1 MIEEQTNKERKFLKE
16 RMHIE
21 EVNQNKLV
29 KLKQHREAI
38 SQRRQHQ
45 IKEKDLLN
53 RQKEAEIE
61 DKLRKFKERQFK
73 IA

>member
-21 EVNQNKLV
+21 DVNQSKLV

-38 SQRRQHQ
+38 SQRRQHM
-45 IKEKDLLN
+45 IKERDQLN
-53 RQKEAEIE
+53 RQKEAEIQE
-61 DKLRKFKERQFK
+61 KLQKFKEKQ
-73 IA
+73 